1 MFMVRNIFII
11 FSVLF
16 FLLITGCLY
25 LVILGSNKSK
35 SDIERQIEDKEQM
48 EYLKK
53 YQQKKGKK

>member
-1 MFMVRNIFII
+1 MLRNIFII
-11 FSVLF
+11 GSVLI
-16 FLLITGCLY
+16 FLLITGSLY
-25 LVILGSNKSK
+25 LVILGSNKNK

>member
-1 MFMVRNIFII
+1 MLRNIFII
-11 FSVLF
+11 GSVLI

>member
-1 MFMVRNIFII
+1 MLRNIFII
-11 FSVLF
+11 GSVLI

-25 LVILGSNKSK
+25 LVILGSNKNK

>member
-1 MFMVRNIFII
+1 MLRNIFII
-11 FSVLF
+11 GSVLI

-25 LVILGSNKSK
+25 LVILGINKNK